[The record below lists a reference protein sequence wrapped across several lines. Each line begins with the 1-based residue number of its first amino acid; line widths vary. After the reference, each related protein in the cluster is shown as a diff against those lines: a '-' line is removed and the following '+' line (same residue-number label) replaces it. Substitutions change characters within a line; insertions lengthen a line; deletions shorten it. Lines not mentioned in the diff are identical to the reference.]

1 MKLNTPRLP
10 GITRIAYLPC
20 ESLPM
25 DITLRAMSG
34 IPIAIATDATHI
46 KKIGTAVC
54 ETDQQFDFN
63 SQIEK
68 VTLSFSTNDEIPTY
82 MDLAFMITDVR
93 GYSYVIGTRESPFP
107 VIKRTDT
114 TASPGGSP
122 SVNSYE
128 VTFSSKKA
136 LVKVIA

>member
-1 MKLNTPRLP
+1 MNTPRLP

-20 ESLPM
+20 ERLPM

-34 IPIAIATDATHI
+34 IPVAIATDATNI
-46 KKIGTAVC
+46 EKIGNAVC
-54 ETDQQFDFN
+54 ETEQLFDFN

-68 VTLSFSTNDEIPTY
+68 VTLSFTTNDEFPTY
-82 MDLAFMITDVR
+82 MDLAFIITDVR
-93 GYSYVIGTRESPFP
+93 GNFFVIGTRERPFP
-107 VIKRTDT
+107 VIKRNDT
-114 TASPGGSP
+114 TASPGSSP

-128 VTFSSKKA
+128 VTFSAKKA

>member
-1 MKLNTPRLP
+1 
-10 GITRIAYLPC
+10 
-20 ESLPM
+20 M

-34 IPIAIATDATHI
+34 IPVAIATDATTVA
-46 KKIGTAVC
+46 KIGNAVC

-93 GYSYVIGTRESPFP
+93 GYSYVIGTKESPFP

-114 TASPGGSP
+114 TASPGGSQ

-128 VTFSSKKA
+128 VTFSSKKGSRQSNSIKKA
-136 LVKVIA
+136 AQKERLFL

>member
-1 MKLNTPRLP
+1 MNTPRLP

-20 ESLPM
+20 ERLPM
-25 DITLRAMSG
+25 DITLRTMSG
-34 IPIAIATDATHI
+34 IPVAIATDATHI
-46 KKIGTAVC
+46 KKIGNAVC
-54 ETDQQFDFN
+54 ETEQQFDFN

-68 VTLSFSTNDEIPTY
+68 VTLSFSTNDEIPSC
-82 MDLAFMITDVR
+82 MDIAFIITDVK
-93 GYSYVIGTRESPFP
+93 GNSFVIGTRERPFP

-114 TASPGGSP
+114 TASPGCSP